1 MRIVVVGA
9 LGAVGGA
16 VALSLSELGHEVIRV
31 SSRIQSD
38 STVISTSDALDLVR
52 FGSVELL
59 IHAAGPGD
67 HRTDRSSWESVT
79 SSFAAALADSY
90 ARGSGVRGVLLS
102 TVRVLEGY
110 ETDFLESSPA
120 VTRTAYAQNNARN
133 EALWIEAG
141 GPSALVLRLA
151 NFFSSPS
158 SLDSPQAALLPWS
171 LVTEALSTG
180 ALGIRS
186 GANFT
191 KEFISGPDIATA
203 VLCIASASASASA
216 SAVPSVVATVPGL
229 SVSMG
234 DFAGVVQRAFARAE
248 LPVPDVS
255 FGPDSAVAPQCA
267 SGWLAQSGWKV
278 GLSLSAIEDAVAMWI
293 TSLNS

>member
-31 SSRIQSD
+31 SSRMQSD
-38 STVISTSDALDLVR
+38 STFISTSDALDLVR
-52 FGSVELL
+52 VGSVELL

-120 VTRTAYAQNNARN
+120 IARTSYAQNNARN
-133 EALWIEAG
+133 EALWLEAG
-141 GPSALVLRLA
+141 GPSAVVLRLA

-171 LVTEALSTG
+171 LVTEVLATG
-180 ALGIRS
+180 AVGIRS
-186 GANFT
+186 GANFS
-191 KEFISGPDIATA
+191 KEFISGSDIATA
-203 VLCIASASASASA
+203 VLCIASASA

-255 FGPDSAVAPQCA
+255 FGPDSAVAPRCA
-267 SGWLAQSGWKV
+267 SGWLAQSGWTV

>member
-120 VTRTAYAQNNARN
+120 IARTIYAQNNARN
-133 EALWIEAG
+133 EALWLEAG
-141 GPSALVLRLA
+141 GPSAVVLRLA

-180 ALGIRS
+180 AVGIRS

-191 KEFISGPDIATA
+191 KEFISGLDIATA
-203 VLCIASASASASA
+203 VLCIASA

-255 FGPDSAVAPQCA
+255 FGPDSAVAPRCA
-267 SGWLAQSGWKV
+267 SGWLAQSGWTV

>member
-1 MRIVVVGA
+1 M
-9 LGAVGGA
+9 
-16 VALSLSELGHEVIRV
+16 
-31 SSRIQSD
+31 QSD

-120 VTRTAYAQNNARN
+120 IARTIYAQNNARN
-133 EALWIEAG
+133 EALWLEAG
-141 GPSALVLRLA
+141 GPSAVVLRLA

-171 LVTEALSTG
+171 LVTEVLATG
-180 ALGIRS
+180 AVGIRS
-186 GANFT
+186 GANFS
-191 KEFISGPDIATA
+191 KEFISGSDIATA
-203 VLCIASASASASA
+203 VLCIASASA

>member
-1 MRIVVVGA
+1 M
-9 LGAVGGA
+9 
-16 VALSLSELGHEVIRV
+16 
-31 SSRIQSD
+31 
-38 STVISTSDALDLVR
+38 
-52 FGSVELL
+52 
-59 IHAAGPGD
+59 
-67 HRTDRSSWESVT
+67 
-79 SSFAAALADSY
+79 
-90 ARGSGVRGVLLS
+90 LLS

-120 VTRTAYAQNNARN
+120 IARTIYAQNNARN
-133 EALWIEAG
+133 EALWLEAG

-216 SAVPSVVATVPGL
+216 VPSVVATVPGL

-255 FGPDSAVAPQCA
+255 FGPDSAAVPQCA
-267 SGWLAQSGWKV
+267 SGWLAQSGWTV